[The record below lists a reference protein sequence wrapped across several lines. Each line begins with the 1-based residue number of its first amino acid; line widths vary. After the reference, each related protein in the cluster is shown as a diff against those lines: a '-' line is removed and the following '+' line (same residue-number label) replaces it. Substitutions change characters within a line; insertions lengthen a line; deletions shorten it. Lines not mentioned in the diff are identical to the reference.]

1 MTQELTIKQ
10 KIGGLILATFFLAVS
25 MAQFAYIQSTY
36 LNQFFTIE
44 FLGLI
49 FFIAYLLTFFST
61 NLYTNYI
68 VKLGNLKT
76 VIIATLIDIL
86 SFVIFIYSTN
96 IYLIII
102 AFILYVISTNLI
114 AVNFDIFLEA
124 YTDNEKTGKL
134 RGIYY
139 TIYNLGWLLSPL
151 IAGEILDNFG
161 YNSLFGLTIILTLIF
176 LFILIYSFRHFQIR
190 IKAQRF
196 YFKKTFAAI
205 KADRNIR
212 KIFFIAFL
220 LQIFYAV
227 MVLYTPLY
235 LNQYIGLTWPQIG
248 FVFTIMLLP
257 FVLLQYP
264 AGYIA
269 DKYIGEK
276 EMMTAGLIIMAATS
290 IAIFFIDTP
299 GIVLWAV
306 ILFLSRVGA
315 SLVEIM
321 RDTYFFKK
329 VDVENI
335 DLINSFRSTTPVAHI
350 LVPLGVTL
358 LLFYLPFNYI
368 FLILGL
374 FLTSGLTFVLT
385 IKDTK

>member
-10 KIGGLILATFFLAVS
+10 KISGLILATFFLAVS

-44 FLGLI
+44 FLGLV
-49 FFIAYLLTFFST
+49 FFLAYLLTFIST
-61 NLYTNYI
+61 NFYTNFI
-68 VKLGNLKT
+68 VRFGNLKT
-76 VIIATLIDIL
+76 VVFATIIDVL
-86 SFVIFIYSTN
+86 SFVIFIYCTN
-96 IYLIII
+96 HYLVVI

-124 YTDNEKTGKL
+124 YTENFKTGKI

-139 TIYNLGWLLSPL
+139 TIYNLGWLFSPL
-151 IAGEILDNFG
+151 LAGEILSNFG
-161 YNSLFGLTIILTLIF
+161 YNSLFCLAIALTLIF
-176 LFILIYSFRHFQIR
+176 LLIIIYSFRHFQI
-190 IKAQRF
+190 KTKVQHF
-196 YFKKTFAAI
+196 YFRKTYAAI

-248 FVFTIMLLP
+248 LVFTIMLLP

-276 EMMTAGLIIMAATS
+276 EMLTAGLIIMAITS
-290 IAIFFIDTP
+290 ITMFFIDTP
-299 GIVLWAV
+299 SLILWAI

-315 SLVEIM
+315 SLAEIM

-329 VDVENI
+329 VDVENV
-335 DLINSFRSTTPVAHI
+335 DLINAFRSTTPIAHI
-350 LVPLGVTL
+350 LVPIGVSL